1 MPLAGAGLMRFF
13 QDSSVG
19 IKVGP
24 ISTVILSAA
33 LIVIVILAH
42 FHVFEWI
49 FT

>member
-24 ISTVILSAA
+24 ISTVILSVV